1 MDPLILA
8 VDAGNTRLKW
18 GLWQSGGWRRKGWL
32 PIGEAGLLA
41 EAIAPARPAHVVVSC
56 VAGEDV
62 RSLLAAGLQRLGLA
76 VSWVEAQADRYGV
89 HNGYYEPAQLGADR
103 YAMLV
108 AAVQLGLAPCVIVGA
123 GTAVTVDAL
132 GEDGTFLGGLILP
145 GPQLMRQALGA
156 GTAGVKTLTGRVQD
170 FPRSTGDA
178 VETGIW
184 RALSGAVEDMQ
195 GRLSRASGRPV
206 TVVLTGGEG
215 TALAAHVTEPRR
227 VLEDLVLEGLA
238 CIARLAGWPE
248 R

>member
-1 MDPLILA
+1 MAPLILA

-18 GLWQSGGWRRKGWL
+18 GLRQSGGWRRKGWL
-32 PIGEAGLLA
+32 PIGEAGRLA
-41 EAIAPARPAHVVVSC
+41 ETVASAQPGHAVVSC
-56 VAGEDV
+56 VAGEEV
-62 RSLLAAGLQRLGLA
+62 RSALAAGLERLGLA
-76 VSWVEAQADRYGV
+76 ALWVEAQADRYGV
-89 HNGYYEPAQLGADR
+89 HNSYSEPAQLGADR

-145 GPQLMRQALGA
+145 GPKLMRQALAA
-156 GTAGVKTLTGRVQD
+156 GTAGVRMLTGEVQD

-184 RALSGAVEDMQ
+184 RALSGAVEDMR

-206 TVVLTGGEG
+206 AAVLTGGEG
-215 TALAAHVTEPRR
+215 PALAAHVAEPRR
-227 VLEDLVLEGLA
+227 VVEDLVLEGLA
-238 CIARLAGWPE
+238 CIARLAVWPE